1 MINLFLH
8 FFTFN
13 NIFWFFFAVINFSL
27 IILAYKLF
35 GKIGLFTWIAIGTF
49 VANIQVIKFVDLFGF
64 KAATLGNIMYG
75 TIFLATDVLSEKY
88 TKKEAQKSVYLG
100 FFILISMTLIMQLAL
115 RFKPSVDDFIQPH
128 LEAIF
133 DFVPRIVLGSLIAY
147 ITSQLLDIYLF
158 DRIKAKLPSDK
169 HLWIRNNVATITSQ
183 LLDSIIFVIIAFI
196 GTVTKDVLISIIL
209 STFVIKVIV
218 AILDTPFLYL
228 AKKVTPLND

>member
-1 MINLFLH
+1 MNLLTSI
-8 FFTFN
+8 FTFN
-13 NIFWFFFAVINFSL
+13 NIFWFFFAIINFSL

-49 VANIQVIKFVDLFGF
+49 AANIQVIKFVDLFGF

-88 TKKEAQKSVYLG
+88 GKKEAQKSVYLG
-100 FFILISMTLIMQLAL
+100 FFILISMTLVMQLAL
-115 RFKPSVDDFIQPH
+115 RFKPSVDDFMQPH

-147 ITSQLLDIYLF
+147 ITSQLFDIYLF
-158 DRIKAKLPSDK
+158 DKIKEKLPSDK
-169 HLWIRNNVATITSQ
+169 HLWVRNNVATITSQ
-183 LLDSIIFVIIAFI
+183 LLDSVIFVVVAFI
-196 GTVTKDVLISIIL
+196 GSIPKDVLISIIL

-228 AKKVTPLND
+228 MKKITPLNE